1 MLFNLGLTADAAAAH
16 DSDVLGPQSDLQ
28 TSSRHS
34 SPPVSFATL
43 PTWGLGSLY
52 GRRKVTETEKPP
64 LQEHPRAMSR
74 PPAVD
79 QILLSSDDEHSTV
92 GPTLASSRIARSY
105 STRKQSSRPKTSYQL
120 AHPASH
126 ARHRRLKLR
135 PKLLL
140 QLQQVSQTPRP
151 LPILDVLP
159 SSVFLPRLARKFP
172 TIFRGKKGLGPN
184 DLIVVTGDRYE
195 QSQGDFADRHLS
207 SDEENGEHRE
217 VVATICQLLTDDAL
231 SKGKAEICL
240 SYGPVWE
247 ATPLANGSYEFVAQT
262 DEGIQVLRWVLR
274 GGKNRR
280 VSAPPDFGL
289 QEDSKRFTFSVI
301 NPNTRRHPVLATMT
315 RNHLEVFHEYS
326 IPATSGIASPTSAMS
341 VVSDLSEMDEPLSGR
356 MPVDDDLRMLII
368 VTSFWV
374 AFREGWSHTF
384 SYNDAASTLNP
395 RSRCPSRQS
404 SPTAFRAETDR
415 SLEEEVSNPT
425 GPAATNRRQHRMSTS
440 SCMSSPPN
448 TISDQSTLGRLS
460 RRSNSTGAAFI
471 ERTNRRASG
480 TLGRLNRHSTL
491 SSTREPVQDADA
503 NATPTPARQDSSTRR
518 RWSHRRKPEAP
529 DLKQAPDKDI
539 DRSQGTRSPRPQPQQ
554 PPPPQPDRANGNASP
569 SNNKSIEPTP
579 PKGKRRH
586 RLSSLFDFIIRK
598 STHSH

>member
-16 DSDVLGPQSDLQ
+16 DSDVLGPQSDPQ
-28 TSSRHS
+28 IPSRHS

-43 PTWGLGSLY
+43 PSWGLGSLY
-52 GRRKVTETEKPP
+52 SRRKVTETEKPP
-64 LQEHPRAMSR
+64 LQEQPRAMSR
-74 PPAVD
+74 QPAVD

-105 STRKQSSRPKTSYQL
+105 SVRKQSSRRKTSYQL

-151 LPILDVLP
+151 LPVLDVLP

-184 DLIVVTGDRYE
+184 DLIVVTSDLYE
-195 QSQGDFADRHLS
+195 QSHGDFADKHLS

-217 VVATICQLLTDDAL
+217 VVATICQLLRDDAL

-240 SYGPVWE
+240 SCGPVWE
-247 ATPLANGSYEFVAQT
+247 ATPLANGSYEFVAHT

-280 VSAPPDFGL
+280 VSAPPDFTN

-315 RNHLEVFHEYS
+315 RNHLEVFNEYS
-326 IPATSGIASPTSAMS
+326 MPTTSGIASPTSAMS
-341 VVSDLSEMDEPLSGR
+341 VISDLSEMDEPLGR
-356 MPVDDDLRMLII
+356 RMVVDDNLRMLII
-368 VTSFWV
+368 ITSFWV
-374 AFREGWSHTF
+374 AFREGWSHNF

-395 RSRCPSRQS
+395 KSRCPSRQS
-404 SPTAFRAETDR
+404 SPTAVRAEADR
-415 SLEEEVSNPT
+415 SMEEEANNPT
-425 GPAATNRRQHRMSTS
+425 GPSTNRRHRMSTS

-448 TISDQSTLGRLS
+448 TIGDRSTVGRQSK
-460 RRSNSTGAAFI
+460 RSNSTGAAFI

-491 SSTREPVQDADA
+491 SSTRETRHDTDA
-503 NATPTPARQDSSTRR
+503 NATPAPARQDSKSRK
-518 RWSHRRKPEAP
+518 RWSHQRKPEAP
-529 DLKQAPDKDI
+529 DPKQGPDKDLGRSRGI
-539 DRSQGTRSPRPQPQQ
+539 DSPLPQQ
-554 PPPPQPDRANGNASP
+554 QQSDKSNGKS
-569 SNNKSIEPTP
+569 SNNKSAEPTP
-579 PKGKRRH
+579 SKGKLRH